1 MITVFSIKTDDKKD
15 HVISYRKYEIKQEFR
30 ISDVKQEET
39 WHVQGKSGSSWEMKG
54 ELDLTPPEIIVNFFS
69 RKKSPRS
76 RDFLNGHK

>member
-1 MITVFSIKTDDKKD
+1 MSKEKVAA
-15 HVISYRKYEIKQEFR
+15 V
-30 ISDVKQEET
+30 
-39 WHVQGKSGSSWEMKG
+39 GEMKG